1 MANAT
6 IKFSKRL
13 DVLPPYLFTHIDTLK
28 AEKEAQGIDVID
40 LGVGDPD
47 QPTPPHIIDSLVRAA
62 HNNANHRYPSS
73 EGMLSFRE
81 AVSEWYAKKGIAVD
95 PAREASALI
104 GSKKA

>member
-13 DVLPPYLFTHIDTLK
+13 DVLPPYLFAHIDTLK

-47 QPTPPHIIDSLVRAA
+47 QPTPPHIIDSLVAPRTTM
-62 HNNANHRYPSS
+62 RT
-73 EGMLSFRE
+73 
-81 AVSEWYAKKGIAVD
+81 
-95 PAREASALI
+95 I
-104 GSKKA
+104 GTPPLKVCYRLERP